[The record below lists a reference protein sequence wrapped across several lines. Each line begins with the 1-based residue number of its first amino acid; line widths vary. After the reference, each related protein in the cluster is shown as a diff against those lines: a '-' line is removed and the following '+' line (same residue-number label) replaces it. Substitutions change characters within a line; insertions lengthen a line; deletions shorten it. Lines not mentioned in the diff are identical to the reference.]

1 MQKVIILMLCNGEKI
16 LYNNDTRD
24 AHAQGYACGGRSF
37 RIKKTT
43 KKAAA
48 QEHAPVSG
56 KKENATMADR
66 GSSKKKNTNSAAYIL
81 LAAGGIALLIVIIA
95 IVMRFA
101 DRPEPSQSATPTPT
115 YQNTESP
122 VYTQQS
128 TVTPENTQ
136 AVDPGPTSDI
146 ALETLNVPADK
157 VFAVHLTVD
166 SGEMREEDP
175 VFDEEYSVLEQDDTD
190 YTDVKML
197 VFLTDYRGN
206 SKVYRFDT
214 AEVTIRLKSFL
225 LPGGEP
231 KAIEELSE
239 ANLRVDAAQNL
250 HITWAGQKAYIN
262 GEGTGA
268 SGITAQS
275 GTCELTL
282 QAKPLGL
289 LDKSR
294 YQH

>member
-1 MQKVIILMLCNGEKI
+1 
-16 LYNNDTRD
+16 
-24 AHAQGYACGGRSF
+24 
-37 RIKKTT
+37 
-43 KKAAA
+43 
-48 QEHAPVSG
+48 
-56 KKENATMADR
+56 MADR

-95 IVMRFA
+95 IVIRFTGS
-101 DRPEPSQSATPTPT
+101 PEPAPSATPAPT
-115 YQNTESP
+115 YQ
-122 VYTQQS
+122 S
-128 TVTPENTQ
+128 TKAPENTQ
-136 AVDPGPTSDI
+136 QQSTPAPSDTPEAEPGPTSDI
-146 ALETLNVPADK
+146 ALETLTVPADK

-166 SGEMREEDP
+166 SGEVREGDP

-231 KAIEELSE
+231 KAIDELSE
-239 ANLRVDAAQNL
+239 VNLRVDAAQNL
-250 HITWAGQKAYIN
+250 HITWAGQKAYID

-275 GTCELTL
+275 GGCELTL

-289 LDKSR
+289 LEKSR